1 MLGSFHSVDP
11 HEREQLGDVGFLP
24 LRDRACLRILR
35 CYDVATTQQLTFLVY
50 RRRQRAQL
58 HLQRL
63 YRYRM
68 LERTALPPLDRGGAP
83 LVFRISSYGRRRLK
97 YPALSRPEAGT
108 QLRHSLHVVDT
119 VVALARPRP
128 DNPYPLQG
136 WLSPRM
142 SAGMLQHVLPDA
154 LLPIQ
159 LGSGSGV
166 LALEL
171 DEGTEHRNVIEQ
183 KLVNYGYAL
192 NRSGWHLLFV
202 VPDLSRLRW
211 LRRRDHHVRGRSPGL
226 ADAGWVATFFEIRR
240 DGLDALVTPIDGDG
254 APQPLA
260 MILNDATPRRIDTP
274 IPSDEWLMLLA
285 HGGGE
290 DDAFG

>member
-11 HEREQLGDVGFLP
+11 HERAQLGDVGFLP

-35 CYDVATTQQLTFLVY
+35 RYNVATTQQLTFLVY
-50 RRRQRAQL
+50 RRRQQAQL

-63 YRYRM
+63 FRYRM
-68 LERTALPPLDRGGAP
+68 LDRTALPPLDRGGAP
-83 LVFRISSYGRRRLK
+83 LVFRLSAYGRRRLK
-97 YPALSRPEAGT
+97 YPALTRPEAGT

-128 DNPYPLQG
+128 DDPYPLQG

-142 SAGMLQHVLPDA
+142 STGMLQHVLPDA
-154 LLPIQ
+154 LLAIQ
-159 LGSGSGV
+159 LGPGSGV
-166 LALEL
+166 LALEM
-171 DEGTEHRNVIEQ
+171 DEGTEHRDVIEQ

-192 NRSGWHLLFV
+192 NRPGWHLLFV
-202 VPDLSRLRW
+202 VPDLTRLHW
-211 LRRRDHHVRGRSPGL
+211 LRRRAQHVRGRSPGL
-226 ADAGWVATFFEIRR
+226 AGIGWVATFTDICR
-240 DGLDALVTPIDGDG
+240 DGLDTVVAPIERDG
-254 APQPLA
+254 APQPLTL
-260 MILNDATPRRIDTP
+260 ILDDATPRRIDTP

-290 DDAFG
+290 DDAYG